1 MNENETPN
9 FNITET
15 NKIFYKNDSNNVLEK
30 SAFNKPSFGEINYP
44 YSNIKTHL
52 YFSSSI
58 KKPIQIISEEKNQ
71 NNLNNIGNQNNRDNL
86 INNNEINNNME
97 NITPNKIM
105 DDSDKKGS
113 DIILK
118 FNNNLIYNSSNK
130 SKECLN
136 LNSNKLMNLNSSYEV
151 FSPDKNLTPFK
162 VSNTN
167 LDKMFFSNL
176 NSKNEK

>member
-1 MNENETPN
+1 MLLINHH
-9 FNITET
+9 
-15 NKIFYKNDSNNVLEK
+15 
-30 SAFNKPSFGEINYP
+30 KPSFGEINYP

-71 NNLNNIGNQNNRDNL
+71 NNINNIGSQNNRDNL
-86 INNNEINNNME
+86 INNNEINPNME
-97 NITPNKIM
+97 NITPNKII
-105 DDSDKKGS
+105 DDSEKKGS
-113 DIILK
+113 NVILK

-130 SKECLN
+130 SKDCLN
-136 LNSNKLMNLNSSYEV
+136 LNSSGLNMNLNNSYGVFV

-176 NSKNEK
+176 NSKNDK